1 MKGVTKPSSPSGRPG
16 FLSDVIVELGM
27 VDAETVEQAVNA
39 ARMPGRTV
47 TGILVESGALTE
59 DQLSRAIGE
68 RYGID
73 HLDLGELEVDAA
85 AANLITPSAAK
96 RYDAVPVAFT
106 DDGALIVAMA
116 DPTDSLAINDVAV
129 MARFEVRPA
138 VASLPDL
145 EALRQRLPLGA
156 PDKQA
161 EHERSSAVLW
171 QADGEAAPARA
182 GQPPPEQP
190 PAAAS
195 APTAA
200 EPSEAVLERLR
211 ADIEAQHRLELEQL
225 EAGYESKLRARE
237 RSAGE
242 LREELEAERAES
254 ERTVARLRAEL
265 EAEKR
270 ELERR
275 LEAERAAAHG
285 AAQELEQRREEQ
297 LRQASGDRHDA
308 GELEA
313 LHERLAIERA
323 GRDLA
328 LAEARDE
335 YEAQKAEH
343 ERTIRSL
350 GDQLERGAKAHER
363 ALAELRE
370 ELAGER
376 AAQERLARERE
387 ELDHLAD
394 RVTALD
400 GELEDARAEA
410 QRNAESALERAA
422 ALEEADQRAGEA
434 GRDLIRIREESE
446 RQSRQHALAE
456 RDLRTALEAEEER
469 RRALERR
476 TFELESVASEAK
488 QLIEDMERAGGRL
501 GRALDA
507 LDGPGHE
514 DGADAPRP
522 RSTDGERAED
532 RDSASKPTHLRAIP
546 E

>member
-1 MKGVTKPSSPSGRPG
+1 
-16 FLSDVIVELGM
+16 M

-47 TGILVESGALTE
+47 TGLLVESGALTE

-73 HLDLGELEVDAA
+73 HLDLSELEVDAA

-106 DDGALIVAMA
+106 DDGTLIVAMA
-116 DPTDSLAINDVAV
+116 DPTDSLGINDIAV
-129 MARFEVRPA
+129 MAKLEVRPA

-145 EALRQRLPLGA
+145 EALRQRLPLRASG
-156 PDKQA
+156 KQA

-171 QADGEAAPARA
+171 QADGEADGEAAPAPA
-182 GQPPPEQP
+182 ELPPAEQP
-190 PAAAS
+190 PAEQPPATAS

-211 ADIEAQHRLELEQL
+211 AGIEAKHSRELEQL
-225 EAGYESKLRARE
+225 EAKYESKLRARE

-275 LEAERAAAHG
+275 LEAERVAAHG

-308 GELEA
+308 DELKA
-313 LHERLAIERA
+313 LHEQLAIERA

-335 YEAQKAEH
+335 YEPQKAEH

-376 AAQERLARERE
+376 AAHERLARERE
-387 ELDHLAD
+387 ELEDLAD
-394 RVTALD
+394 RVEALD

-410 QRNAESALERAA
+410 QRNAETALERTA
-422 ALEEADQRAGEA
+422 ALAEADQRAGEA
-434 GRDLIRIREESE
+434 GRALERMREESE
-446 RQSRQHALAE
+446 RQGRQHALAE

-488 QLIEDMERAGGRL
+488 QLIEDMECAAGRL

-507 LDGPGHE
+507 LHGPGHE
-514 DGADAPRP
+514 DAADAPRP
-522 RSTDGERAED
+522 RSSDGERAED

>member
-1 MKGVTKPSSPSGRPG
+1 VKGVTKPSSPSGRPG

>member
-1 MKGVTKPSSPSGRPG
+1 VKGVTKPSSPSGRPG

-313 LHERLAIERA
+313 LHEKLAIERA

-434 GRDLIRIREESE
+434 GRDLMRIREESE
-446 RQSRQHALAE
+446 RQSRQHALVE
-456 RDLRTALEAEEER
+456 RDLRMALEAEEER